1 LGYTVLEVSVK
12 EQMALLVKLQEQ
24 DQILDQLRGQIRE
37 GPLRVKAME
46 GQVENL
52 EESVEAG
59 KNEIREIQKR
69 QRQFE
74 AEVEDGAG
82 RVGKSKSRLLTIK
95 SNKEYQAVLKEIE
108 DSQRANAEKED
119 KILGCMEEI
128 EGLRQGLQNQE
139 KDLFAMRETFEKE
152 KRTIEAEVRQAEE
165 RVSEV
170 EKHRR
175 DTAKAMNPEL
185 LARYEQLKARTGGR
199 AVAYVKNTTCSGC
212 HLNIPPQMYNE
223 LQRRDSLKFCPNC
236 DRIIYWK
243 DGATALEGDMSE

>member
-1 LGYTVLEVSVK
+1 MVLEVSVK

-24 DQILDQLRGQIRE
+24 DQTLDRLRRQIRE
-37 GPLRVKAME
+37 GPQRIQQSE
-46 GQVENL
+46 GQVETLEGNL
-52 EESVEAG
+52 ETGRSR
-59 KNEIREIQKR
+59 IQEIQKL

-82 RVGKSKSRLLTIK
+82 HVGKSKIRLLTIK

-119 KILGCMEEI
+119 KILGCMEEV
-128 EGLRQGLQNQE
+128 EGLNEELQHQE
-139 KDLFAMRETFEKE
+139 KELLAVRDAFEKE
-152 KRTIEAEVRQAEE
+152 KRTIEAEVGQAEE
-165 RVSEV
+165 QASEV
-170 EKHRR
+170 EQLRR
-175 DTAKAMNPEL
+175 DTAQAMDPGL
-185 LARYEQLKARTGGR
+185 LARYEQIKARTGGR
-199 AVAYVKNTTCSGC
+199 AVAYVENTTCSGC

-243 DGATALEGDMSE
+243 NGATAPEGDMSE